1 MQELQELRKENKE
14 QILEKQQIIKNLRE
28 KQELQTSNSQPVID
42 GFDGLMARINALDSL
57 PWLPSFFIFLLFL
70 AIETSPIL
78 AKLISQQGEY
88 DLKLANH
95 ENKIKTWVA
104 QEVNQREELLK
115 MDTELN
121 SKVYYDI
128 GDEEKIYTYKKQ
140 KAEEL
145 MVLQADS
152 FYNNQKEIL

>member
-1 MQELQELRKENKE
+1 M
-14 QILEKQQIIKNLRE
+14 
-28 KQELQTSNSQPVID
+28 
-42 GFDGLMARINALDSL
+42 
-57 PWLPSFFIFLLFL
+57 FL

-78 AKLISQQGEY
+78 AKLLSQKGEY
-88 DLKLANH
+88 DLKLTNH

-104 QEVNQREELLK
+104 QEMNQREELLK
-115 MDTELN
+115 TDTELN
-121 SKVYYDI
+121 GKVYYDI

-140 KAEEL
+140 KAMEL